1 MEWIVGGFVLVVFVG
16 LVGSM
21 LTDALGGRWLR
32 WWHGTGEP
40 HQYQV
45 YRCHA
50 CRALVTWHQI
60 RAGGCPCHESSKI
73 SPTHLRL
80 GAKARLLFL
89 PWRVTPLKARAEAL
103 RRTRLATPR

>member
-1 MEWIVGGFVLVVFVG
+1 MEFVAAVVLVFVSVVIGG
-16 LVGSM
+16 LC
-21 LTDALGGRWLR
+21 TDAIGGRWLR
-32 WWHGTGEP
+32 WWHGEGEA
-40 HQYQV
+40 HQYQF
-45 YRCHA
+45 YRCHG